1 MRPTPSAAAR
11 SRSTGSRAPGR
22 YSPIAMAVTS
32 RSVISSTRVG
42 IVELLGEQ
50 PRGRHGGM
58 FGHRCAPP
66 VVDTGMLIPIRLVL
80 QRDHCGYM
88 LSAMLVET
96 RMVPFLDGETWV
108 QITTPRRPATGRPSA
123 VRPARRPGDGA
134 RLRAQH
140 RRTRRRDR
148 PRRSSTTTRSAA
160 AAARTCPTRRAT
172 SGPRSCSSTN
182 STPSV
187 PTLGI
192 EQLPRPRPVVGWHAR
207 RRDRRAPA
215 AGPGLAVDLQL
226 PGVDGA
232 VDGRR
237 RELLRSELPEDTQRA
252 LDRHEA
258 AGTVTDPEYLA
269 ATQEFYRRHVC
280 RLTPTPQDFLDSEA
294 QMEAEPTVYHTMNG
308 PNEFHVLGTLQV
320 VDDRRPART
329 RSPPRRWWSPASSTR
344 PRPPRGHRS
353 SSGSPTRAATSSP
366 APATA
371 PTWNNPRSSGP
382 SSPHSSPNTIDRNP
396 HGQLRHAA
404 STDGQRS
411 LESFGYTQE
420 LNRSV
425 STVDLLVYGLV
436 FMVPIAPWAIFGT
449 VYNSASG
456 MVPLVYV
463 IGLIA
468 MIFTA
473 LAYSQMAKSF
483 PLAGSVFSYVGR
495 GIHPSL
501 GFFAGWAI
509 LLDYLLV
516 PTLLYVFAAE
526 SMVGLFPG
534 TPRWLWAIVFV
545 VVNTIINLAGISSA
559 EDRQPGLPGHRAGL
573 RRDLRRHRGARD
585 QRTVPAQRRLEH
597 RCRSGTPSTVTAPL
611 IATALSIAV
620 LSFLGFDGIST
631 LAEEST
637 GRKNPAGRAMI
648 IALFVVA
655 FLFVTQ
661 TWLASLL
668 AGGRESFSDD
678 EAGNAF
684 FTLVQAA
691 SNTGWMNAFFAVN
704 VMAVGFA
711 NAMAAQAATSRL
723 LYSMSR
729 DGQLPSFLSK
739 ISSRKV
745 PMAAHP
751 RRQRAQPGAG
761 AVLRRPDRLDLV
773 AGQLRRAVR
782 LLPAARLG
790 GLVLRGAP
798 EVEELPAAPGGAD
811 PGLPDHRLRA
821 VQRRLAGQ
829 DRRPGVAGHRRD
841 RVRDQRVPRQ
851 GRAGAAPRRTTTH

>member
-1 MRPTPSAAAR
+1 MVNS
-11 SRSTGSRAPGR
+11 
-22 YSPIAMAVTS
+22 
-32 RSVISSTRVG
+32 
-42 IVELLGEQ
+42 
-50 PRGRHGGM
+50 
-58 FGHRCAPP
+58 
-66 VVDTGMLIPIRLVL
+66 DT
-80 QRDHCGYM
+80 
-88 LSAMLVET
+88 T
-96 RMVPFLDGETWV
+96 
-108 QITTPRRPATGRPSA
+108 
-123 VRPARRPGDGA
+123 
-134 RLRAQH
+134 
-140 RRTRRRDR
+140 
-148 PRRSSTTTRSAA
+148 
-160 AAARTCPTRRAT
+160 
-172 SGPRSCSSTN
+172 
-182 STPSV
+182 
-187 PTLGI
+187 
-192 EQLPRPRPVVGWHAR
+192 
-207 RRDRRAPA
+207 A
-215 AGPGLAVDLQL
+215 AG
-226 PGVDGA
+226 
-232 VDGRR
+232 
-237 RELLRSELPEDTQRA
+237 
-252 LDRHEA
+252 
-258 AGTVTDPEYLA
+258 
-269 ATQEFYRRHVC
+269 
-280 RLTPTPQDFLDSEA
+280 
-294 QMEAEPTVYHTMNG
+294 
-308 PNEFHVLGTLQV
+308 
-320 VDDRRPART
+320 
-329 RSPPRRWWSPASSTR
+329 
-344 PRPPRGHRS
+344 
-353 SSGSPTRAATSSP
+353 
-366 APATA
+366 
-371 PTWNNPRSSGP
+371 
-382 SSPHSSPNTIDRNP
+382 
-396 HGQLRHAA
+396 
-404 STDGQRS
+404 GQRS

-526 SMVGLFPG
+526 SMVGLFPS

-545 VVNTIINLAGISSA
+545 VVNTIINLAGISLLKMANRVFLAIELVFVVIFVVIAVRAINGQS
-559 EDRQPGLPGHRAGL
+559 LPNVEWSTL
-573 RRDLRRHRGARD
+573 PIWD
-585 QRTVPAQRRLEH
+585 
-597 RCRSGTPSTVTAPL
+597 SSTVTAPL

-655 FLFVTQ
+655 FLFVVQ

-668 AGGRESFSDD
+668 AGGREAFSDD

-729 DGQLPSFLSK
+729 DGQLPKFLST

-745 PMAAHP
+745 PIAAILVVSALSVVLVLFFVGQIALISSLVNFGALFGFCLLHVSVVWYYLV
-751 RRQRAQPGAG
+751 RQKSKNYLLHLVVPTLGFLIIG
-761 AVLRRPDRLDLV
+761 YVLFNADSL
-773 AGQLRRAVR
+773 AKI
-782 LLPAARLG
+782 G
-790 GLVLRGAP
+790 GLVWLVIGAIVFAINVFRGKGVP
-798 EVEELPAAPGGAD
+798 ELTE
-811 PGLPDHRLRA
+811 
-821 VQRRLAGQ
+821 
-829 DRRPGVAGHRRD
+829 DR
-841 RVRDQRVPRQ
+841 
-851 GRAGAAPRRTTTH
+851 